1 MELKGVRVF
10 IHTQANPHCLPLLFM
25 GPATIF
31 PHSPLSHQLHA
42 RPVLHDWELPGK
54 PFWLLVK
61 RGNPVM
67 TTTRRGSYNS
77 DTSSFSCV
85 RSFLCVQP
93 TDHVL
98 TSHEHSSTANH
109 SSLSS
114 PIIWRKLYLPLL
126 RKRDNRPKMKS
137 LVLSPY
143 HQTKT

>member
-25 GPATIF
+25 GPATSF

-54 PFWLLVK
+54 PFWLLVE

-93 TDHVL
+93 TGWLPTDHVL
-98 TSHEHSSTANH
+98 TSHEHKFKYCQPFQ
-109 SSLSS
+109 SLLSYNME
-114 PIIWRKLYLPLL
+114 KTLFATVKK
-126 RKRDNRPKMKS
+126 KRQ
-137 LVLSPY
+137 
-143 HQTKT
+143 QT